1 MPLFMD
7 LHKASDYEVK
17 PTVDEIKRN
26 HIADLEVQDKY
37 GVKFLQY
44 WINEEAGLVFC
55 LMEAPDK
62 ESCVAVHREA
72 HGAMPCNVIELQGG
86 DYMTFIGDAN
96 RVNEFDIVEK
106 EDGTLDTGYRI
117 ILIVDLISISEY
129 DGLQDDIDLIIKKF
143 GGRSVNRPGDRK
155 TTVFTTGVPAIKCA
169 ATIVQHV
176 QDSSD
181 KTNEVRIG
189 ISAGEPVTSQPDI
202 FADAIQLANKLCDI
216 ADNQEIFISCLAKQI
231 TGEIN
236 LRNLSGEKSL
246 KILNPED
253 EQFLNLLIESTT
265 VLLSGADF
273 NIDNL
278 SRSLGMSRS
287 RLYRR
292 ITDLTG
298 RSANSFIQELRMQ
311 KALRLIRNKYGNV
324 TQVAMEIGFNSPS
337 YFAKSFQKR
346 FGILPFRATKLHS

>member
-26 HIADLEVQDKY
+26 HIADLEVQHKY

-62 ESCVAVHREA
+62 ESCAAVHREA
-72 HGAMPCNVIELQGG
+72 HGAMPCNVIELKGG
-86 DYMTFIGDAN
+86 DYMTFIGDEN

-106 EDGTLDTGYRI
+106 EDGTLDTGYRV
-117 ILIVDLISISEY
+117 ILAADLISISGY
-129 DGLQDDIDLIIKKF
+129 DHLQEDIDLIIKKS
-143 GGRSVNRPGDRK
+143 GGRSVNRPGNRK
-155 TTVFTTGVPAIKCA
+155 AIVFMTGISAIECA
-169 ATIVQHV
+169 ETIIQHV
-176 QDSSD
+176 QNLND
-181 KTNEVRIG
+181 KISEVRIG
-189 ISAGEPVTSQPDI
+189 ISAGEPVTARADI
-202 FADAIQLANKLCDI
+202 FADAIQLANRLCDI
-216 ADNQEIFISCLAKQI
+216 AGNQQIFMSSLANQL
-231 TGEIN
+231 TGEIK
-236 LRNLSGEKSL
+236 LRNHLGERSL

-253 EQFLNLLIESTT
+253 EQFLNLLIESAEL
-265 VLLSGADF
+265 LLSGTGL
-273 NIDNL
+273 NIDSL
-278 SRSLGMSRS
+278 SKNLGMSRS

-292 ITDLTG
+292 ITNLTG
-298 RSANSFIQELRMQ
+298 CSANSFIQELRMQ

-324 TQVAMEIGFNSPS
+324 TQIAMEVGYNNPS

-346 FGILPFRATKLHS
+346 FGILPFRAAKLNS